1 MWLMMKL
8 ISHISWKYRLMI
20 FGGPGHVHVYIC
32 IVIYLF
38 IMLHQFPE
46 VNILQLPLRA
56 GSTLSATNCA

>member
-1 MWLMMKL
+1 MMKL

-56 GSTLSATNCA
+56 GSTLSAANCA